1 MHRNCLKNTASGVK
15 QAFSHLKLLNFEN
28 NSYICDWRMGSATGR
43 NSFLI
48 VKETLKR
55 MAEVHYMT
63 QEGLDKLRKDL
74 ADALAQ
80 RPVISAAIAEARE
93 KGDLSENAE
102 YDAARDAQGLLE
114 VKIAKFKELVANAKV
129 IDESMVGTDTVQM
142 TNKVKIQNMANNQVM
157 EFTIVGETEADF
169 AHGKMAATTP
179 IAKALLGHGKGE
191 VVEAKV
197 PQGVI
202 KFKILEI
209 SLG

>member
-1 MHRNCLKNTASGVK
+1 
-15 QAFSHLKLLNFEN
+15 
-28 NSYICDWRMGSATGR
+28 
-43 NSFLI
+43 
-48 VKETLKR
+48 

-114 VKIAKFKELVANAKV
+114 VKIAKLKELVANAKV

-142 TNKVKIQNMANNQVM
+142 TNKVKVQNMANNQVM

>member
-1 MHRNCLKNTASGVK
+1 
-15 QAFSHLKLLNFEN
+15 
-28 NSYICDWRMGSATGR
+28 
-43 NSFLI
+43 
-48 VKETLKR
+48 

-63 QEGLDKLRKDL
+63 QEGLDKLKKDL

-114 VKIAKFKELVANAKV
+114 LKIAKLKNMVANAKV
-129 IDESMVGTDTVQM
+129 LDESQVGTDKVQM
-142 TNKVKIQNMANNQVM
+142 LNKVKIENVANRQVM

-169 AHGKMAATTP
+169 AHGKLASTTP

-191 VVEAKV
+191 IVEAKV
-197 PQGVI
+197 PSGVI
-202 KFKILEI
+202 KFRIIDITL
-209 SLG
+209 